1 MRPNA
6 KHATIKGN
14 EVRLQDK
21 IAIVTGSGSGLGKAI
36 VKRLAEEGASIV
48 VADINAEAVA
58 TVVGELEKAGR
69 TAVGFTVDV
78 RDRSQLKEL
87 MATTAG
93 KFGRIDILVNNAG
106 VTRHRPFLTMNDE
119 DWNIVLAVDLKGVF
133 FCVQAVAEYM
143 IKQRCGKIVNISS
156 ASGNGGASHATAGSI
171 AGNANYAAAKA
182 GVIQLTKTLA
192 AELGPHGINVNS
204 VAPGFIL
211 TPMTST
217 SRTPQEVEE
226 HIEVRKKSSV
236 LQRVGKPEDIA
247 NSVLFLVSDEASFI
261 SGQLLRVDG
270 GRTDRM

>member
-1 MRPNA
+1 MRRYA
-6 KHATIKGN
+6 QHATTQGN
-14 EVRLQDK
+14 EMRLQDK
-21 IAIVTGSGSGLGKAI
+21 VAIVTGSGSGLGKAI
-36 VKRLAEEGASIV
+36 VKRLAEEGASVV

-58 TVVGELEKAGR
+58 TVVGELKEAGR
-69 TAVGFTVDV
+69 TAVGFKVDV
-78 RDRSQLKEL
+78 TDSSQVKEL

-93 KFGRIDILVNNAG
+93 KLGRIDILVNNAG
-106 VTRHRPFLTMNDE
+106 VTRHRPFPTMNDE

-133 FCVQAVAEYM
+133 FCVQAVADYM
-143 IKQRCGKIVNISS
+143 IKQRYGKIVNISS
-156 ASGNGGASHATAGSI
+156 ASGNGGASHATAGSV

-211 TPMTST
+211 TPMSYTT
-217 SRTPQEVEE
+217 RTQQEIEE

-236 LQRVGKPEDIA
+236 LKRVGKPEDIA
-247 NSVLFLVSDEASFI
+247 NSVLFLASDEASFI

>member
-1 MRPNA
+1 
-6 KHATIKGN
+6 
-14 EVRLQDK
+14 
-21 IAIVTGSGSGLGKAI
+21 
-36 VKRLAEEGASIV
+36 
-48 VADINAEAVA
+48 
-58 TVVGELEKAGR
+58 
-69 TAVGFTVDV
+69 
-78 RDRSQLKEL
+78 
-87 MATTAG
+87 
-93 KFGRIDILVNNAG
+93 
-106 VTRHRPFLTMNDE
+106 MNDE